1 MDMLTQI
8 KAFLDNLTN
17 NPLVL
22 NTSAGRVEIEDTAV
36 TTVCTSE
43 GSSMQCS
50 CEDGY
55 SWTADQCHSY
65 ESCPGSNVCSC
76 IRLQHSSVPYC
87 QKLLPS
93 DLCNINSA
101 PSNLTKQFDCPPG
114 QNGVIIK
121 KCNDGIWETVTDS
134 CILSKVQDLLISSQ
148 DLKSGNISTSLL
160 NQFVEKVNST
170 ASSLKSNITQSP
182 ATISTLVDI
191 LSTISVASINKT
203 ISPNVLQG
211 FFGTVDILISQE
223 SFTSWNSL
231 NQNTS
236 ETKSSS
242 LLQSVEIFSRSL
254 STNSSF
260 NFSSQNIDL
269 RANIVNNKSYSETF
283 QKFPTA
289 GDIIIPEPAL
299 VQLPHSAAIVSIA
312 YLTLSQILPN
322 RSSSNSSVNSII
334 MTTTVT
340 NGNIYNISLTFQ
352 KSQESWVDPLC
363 AFWNFSLFN
372 NNGGWDASGCKAQSL
387 GNSIV
392 CVCEHLTTFSVL
404 MSPETDFS
412 SPVLDNITY
421 VGLAIS
427 MASLILCLIIEGI
440 VWHYVTK
447 NKTSYIRH
455 ISIINIAFSL
465 LMADTWFIIGAAID
479 KSIPACSAVTFFTH
493 FFYLSL
499 FFWMLSLALLLLF
512 RIVMVFKDIPKSHMM
527 AIAFSL
533 GYGCPLIIAVVTI
546 AVTAPKD
553 QYKRSNA
560 CWLSWEN
567 SMALLA
573 FVIPALIIIAFN
585 LITLCVVIFMLLRR
599 TVGDNPKSDER
610 NTLKV
615 VARSIGILTPL
626 LGLTWGF
633 GIGTVVAP
641 KNIGINMVFTILNAL
656 QGFFILIF
664 GSLLDSKVRNA
675 LLRKFSLQKWSSQQ
689 TRTVSSYKNISR
701 STKKF

>member
-1 MDMLTQI
+1 VLVWILTSSHTHKFINI
-8 KAFLDNLTN
+8 K
-17 NPLVL
+17 
-22 NTSAGRVEIEDTAV
+22 
-36 TTVCTSE
+36 
-43 GSSMQCS
+43 
-50 CEDGY
+50 
-55 SWTADQCHSY
+55 
-65 ESCPGSNVCSC
+65 
-76 IRLQHSSVPYC
+76 
-87 QKLLPS
+87 
-93 DLCNINSA
+93 IN
-101 PSNLTKQFDCPPG
+101 
-114 QNGVIIK
+114 
-121 KCNDGIWETVTDS
+121 
-134 CILSKVQDLLISSQ
+134 
-148 DLKSGNISTSLL
+148 
-160 NQFVEKVNST
+160 
-170 ASSLKSNITQSP
+170 
-182 ATISTLVDI
+182 
-191 LSTISVASINKT
+191 
-203 ISPNVLQG
+203 
-211 FFGTVDILISQE
+211 
-223 SFTSWNSL
+223 
-231 NQNTS
+231 
-236 ETKSSS
+236 
-242 LLQSVEIFSRSL
+242 
-254 STNSSF
+254 
-260 NFSSQNIDL
+260 
-269 RANIVNNKSYSETF
+269 
-283 QKFPTA
+283 
-289 GDIIIPEPAL
+289 
-299 VQLPHSAAIVSIA
+299 AAIVSIA

-363 AFWNFSLFN
+363 VFWNFSLFN

-656 QGFFILIF
+656 QVIQNRTEGIGKRWRLLKGKTGSEIKGVGLMKVFSHRLEPGRDITGTRASNFFFHRLGP
-664 GSLLDSKVRNA
+664 GSDFKRARWN
-675 LLRKFSLQKWSSQQ
+675 LLRIICRKGRKRVSAG
-689 TRTVSSYKNISR
+689 TVVRY
-701 STKKF
+701 